1 MNSSGMRGTVT
12 TGIVLARTNFQ
23 EADRIITVLTPDY
36 GKIRLMAK
44 GVRRVKSKLAGGI
57 ELFSVSDVTF
67 LPGRKEIGTLISS
80 RLVTHYG
87 DIVQDINRTMLGYEL
102 LKRINR
108 VTEDAAGEE
117 YFKLLNHVLAG
128 LNNKD
133 LPAEL
138 IELWFTMQLLKITGH
153 SPKLRTDT
161 IGNSLAAD
169 KNYKFSYDDM
179 CFLVHKDGPFRANHI
194 KLLRLG
200 IGTAEPGKLSQV
212 KGTEN
217 LASETLLLANTMLT
231 RLVRV

>member
-1 MNSSGMRGTVT
+1 MKQIVT
-12 TGIVLARTNFQ
+12 KGIVLSRTSFQ

-57 ELFSVSDVTF
+57 ELFSVSDITF

-80 RLVTHYG
+80 RLITHYG
-87 DIVQDINRTMLGYEL
+87 DIVSDINRTMLGYEL

-117 YFKLLNHVLAG
+117 YFTLLEAVLGG
-128 LNNKD
+128 LNDRK
-133 LPAEL
+133 LSREL
-138 IELWFTMQLLKITGH
+138 VELWFTMQLLKITGH
-153 SPKLRTDT
+153 SPKLRQDT
-161 IGNSLAAD
+161 AGNELTAD
-169 KNYKFSYDDM
+169 KNYIFSYDDM
-179 CFLVHKDGPFRANHI
+179 AFRAHDEGPYTANHI

-200 IGTAEPGKLSQV
+200 IGTSEPDKLIQV
-212 KGTEN
+212 QGTEK
-217 LASETLLLANTMLT
+217 LASEALQLANTMLS